1 MKVLICEL
9 VNNVVRHDARHEK
22 NEDAGGDKSSTSPR
36 RDGFFYSRTE
46 TEHRCCLPTLMTA
59 SQITK
64 NLDGVKV
71 LIHPIHLLLYL
82 ILLQVALT

>member
-36 RDGFFYSRTE
+36 RDGFFYSRT
-46 TEHRCCLPTLMTA
+46 
-59 SQITK
+59 
-64 NLDGVKV
+64 
-71 LIHPIHLLLYL
+71 
-82 ILLQVALT
+82 